1 MVLKGP
7 SWLWLTSGLS
17 QSLQGWIIS
26 RSTISSWFFS
36 PSKCLKPQIRS
47 IFYVPKG
54 GKWIVVVELQS
65 YCSFWEDG
73 RAVTYTLVLWFICC
87 DFANQV
93 PAPFS
98 LPVCPA
104 FSKALASELSERE
117 GRVLWGGRMP
127 TFLRLLPSCEW
138 CQVIW
143 WLLVAE
149 QSVINYSLTILS
161 RISQT
166 ADFK

>member
-87 DFANQV
+87 DFANHRKV
-93 PAPFS
+93 PWR
-98 LPVCPA
+98 
-104 FSKALASELSERE
+104 KE
-117 GRVLWGGRMP
+117 WQP
-127 TFLRLLPSCEW
+127 TP
-138 CQVIW
+138 VIW
-143 WLLVAE
+143 PGEFHEQRSLDSYNRWGHKESDTTWLT
-149 QSVINYSLTILS
+149 YKH
-161 RISQT
+161 T
-166 ADFK
+166 AFGMFLQNKKCIDFG

>member
-26 RSTISSWFFS
+26 RSTISSWFFF

-54 GKWIVVVELQS
+54 GKWIVVVDSQS

-73 RAVTYTLVLWFICC
+73 RALTYTLALRFICC
-87 DFANQV
+87 GFANQV

-104 FSKALASELSERE
+104 FSKALASEFKWE
-117 GRVLWGGRMP
+117 GGASFVRWQDANIPLPSVVLWVMP
-127 TFLRLLPSCEW
+127 SH
-138 CQVIW
+138 
-143 WLLVAE
+143 LVA
-149 QSVINYSLTILS
+149 TCS
-161 RISQT
+161 R
-166 ADFK
+166 AKRY